1 MRTLAKTLKGIKV
14 SEKLGEA
21 EVIKFEMDKKARKI
35 ALVLSLDDVFSVSE
49 FDDLKKDM
57 TEFYKL
63 EKCEIS
69 VFYVN
74 HIIRTCFRR

>member
-35 ALVLSLDDVFSVSE
+35 IYENDSS
-49 FDDLKKDM
+49 
-57 TEFYKL
+57 
-63 EKCEIS
+63 
-69 VFYVN
+69 N
-74 HIIRTCFRR
+74 HN